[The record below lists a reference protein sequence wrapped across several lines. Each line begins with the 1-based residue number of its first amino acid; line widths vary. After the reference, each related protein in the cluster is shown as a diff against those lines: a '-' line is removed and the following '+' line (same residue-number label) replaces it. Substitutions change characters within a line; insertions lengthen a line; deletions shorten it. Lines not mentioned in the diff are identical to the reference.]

1 MKPLDKVFWIR
12 VAIGALTGLLLGLL
26 TAVVGIGGEN
36 VIFIG
41 ILMYILTYYL
51 ARFTVS
57 AQIPPKEARKLVT
70 TGLGSYIML
79 VLFIWILVNTIFTT
93 GFK

>member
-1 MKPLDKVFWIR
+1 MKPLDKVFWMR
-12 VAIGALTGLLLGLL
+12 AAIGSLTGLLLGLL
-26 TAVVGIGGEN
+26 SAFAGLSGSNGIFLGM
-36 VIFIG
+36 
-41 ILMYILTYYL
+41 LMYILSYYL

-70 TGLGSYIML
+70 TGLGSFVML
-79 VLFIWILVNTIFTT
+79 VLFIWILVNTLFTT

>member
-1 MKPLDKVFWIR
+1 MKPLDKVFWMR
-12 VAIGALTGLLLGLL
+12 AAIGALTGLFLGLL
-26 TAVVGIGGEN
+26 TAVFGIGGEN
-36 VIFIG
+36 GIFLG
-41 ILMYILTYYL
+41 MLMYILTYYL

-70 TGLGSYIML
+70 TGLGSFIML
-79 VLFIWILVNTIFTT
+79 VLFVWILVNTLFSI